1 MGLFS
6 KKKKVRFETI
16 LVERERDVF
25 SALKQKGYTLCTDP
39 FQFDAQKSHQ
49 KLRKDAMSMAKDMHA
64 ELLVEV
70 WDPIFNHM
78 HWKGLKY
85 AAWRKA
91 TPAEVEEKR
100 KKQVQADRPD
110 YSDSMGSYE
119 EIQKKIDEKQLK
131 IAQDDLRSFEESVK
145 IENVELEGEVYGG
158 SEEEIG
164 MVSES
169 LETMSSFNPYDHQGE
184 SQDDFQKDQHIDQAA
199 AKAGPVFDNNMQL
212 EFKEVETVDP
222 MKSIDPILMMMDA
235 AGPEEQIPLPS
246 DVAPSPIPPGSPPP
260 VPSEAPKTSV
270 RRDEDTN
277 GQ

>member
-6 KKKKVRFETI
+6 KKKNVRFETI

-25 SALKQKGYTLCTDP
+25 NALKQKGYTLCTDP

-49 KLRKDAMSMAKDMHA
+49 KLRKDAMSMAKDLHA

-91 TPAEVEEKR
+91 TPAEIEEKR
-100 KKQVQADRPD
+100 KEQVRADRPD

-119 EIQKKIDEKQLK
+119 NIQKKIDEKLLK
-131 IAQDDLRSFEESVK
+131 IDDEDLRSFEESVK
-145 IENVELEGEVYGG
+145 VEKIDHEGDVYGG
-158 SEEEIG
+158 SKDEIG
-164 MVSES
+164 MISER

-184 SQDDFQKDQHIDQAA
+184 DQNDLREDQHIDQAA
-199 AKAGPVFDNNMQL
+199 AKAGPVFDDNMQL
-212 EFKEVETVDP
+212 EFKEIETVDP
-222 MKSIDPILMMMDA
+222 IKDIDPLSMMMAA
-235 AGPEEQIPLPS
+235 AGPEEQLPLS
-246 DVAPSPIPPGSPPP
+246 SEAPSPMPPGSPPTVPP
-260 VPSEAPKTSV
+260 VAPKTSV

-277 GQ
+277 EQ